1 MNARKGFYPAL
12 GTPLDENGNL
22 MEESFVL
29 QIEKMIQAGAQGALC
44 MGSMGA
50 EAALTSETYAKTA
63 KVAAETVN
71 GRIPLFI
78 GAMDNSTFRVKE
90 RLEMLK
96 GLNFDGV
103 VLTTPFYSTAPTAK
117 LIQFFTECADI
128 APKPVYL
135 YDLPGVTKQKI
146 TYPMMV
152 ELAKHP
158 NIKGIKTGDIVLAR
172 QLHLYQPQVELLFS
186 NLDIFDVAG
195 AFGLPG
201 VLDGM
206 FTCVPATSAA
216 FQKCYVQGDI
226 AGAGKHL
233 EAIIGLRD
241 LFLENGIWPGYT
253 IAMNLL
259 GMEGNYGHGYQTH
272 APADGEVERIKQRLT
287 EMGEL
292 K

>member
-1 MNARKGFYPAL
+1 MCTRKGFYPAL
-12 GTPLDENGNL
+12 GTPLDDNGNL
-22 MEESFVL
+22 VEKSFVR
-29 QIEKMIQAGAQGALC
+29 QIELMIQAGAQGALC

-50 EAALTSETYAKTA
+50 EAALTAETYAKTA
-63 KVAAETVN
+63 KIAAETVN
-71 GRIPLFI
+71 GRIPLFF
-78 GAMDNSTFRVKE
+78 GAMDNSVFRVKE
-90 RLEMLK
+90 RFAALE

-103 VLTTPFYSTAPTAK
+103 VLTTPFYGTDSTAR
-117 LIQFFTECADI
+117 LIQFFKECADA

-172 QLHLYQPQVELLFS
+172 LLYLYQPQVEVLFS

-206 FTCVPATSAA
+206 FTCVPANAAA
-216 FQKCYVQGDI
+216 FQKCYAEGDM
-226 AGAGKHL
+226 AGAGKYL
-233 EAIIGLRD
+233 AAIIGLRD

-259 GMEGNYGHGYQTH
+259 GLDGNYGYGYLQHT
-272 APADGEVERIKQRLT
+272 PAAGEVERVKQRLI
-287 EMGEL
+287 EIGEL
-292 K
+292 N